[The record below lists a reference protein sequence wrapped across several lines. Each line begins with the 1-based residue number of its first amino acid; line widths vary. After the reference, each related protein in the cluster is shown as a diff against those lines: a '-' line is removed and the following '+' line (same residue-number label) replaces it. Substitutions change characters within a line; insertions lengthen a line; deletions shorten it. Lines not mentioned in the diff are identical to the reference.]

1 MLSCLSLFLFLLFV
15 RLTALKYVS
24 YWDLITNI
32 EENDD
37 DFAHFFFSILFSVFD
52 VVFEIT
58 SVFTD
63 VVEKTFSFSI

>member
-1 MLSCLSLFLFLLFV
+1 MICYFFFLFV
-15 RLTALKYVS
+15 VVKRLTAHKYVS

-63 VVEKTFSFSI
+63 VVEKTFPFSV